1 MFITLE
7 GGEGSGK
14 STLAKML
21 AERLEDG
28 GRSVVLTEEPT
39 GTALGREMWRLF
51 QDPARPP
58 ISALAELMLFE
69 AARAQHVTEV
79 IRPSL
84 ERGDIVVCDRFAD
97 SSIAYQGYGRELG
110 EELVSRLN
118 VVATGGLRPDLTLL
132 LDVPIEAG
140 LERAR
145 DANEAGKAADAIGEE
160 SLAFHKRV
168 REGFLAVARQEP
180 KRVVVIDATRALGEV
195 MDEVWEV
202 VGRNGDW

>member
-1 MFITLE
+1 M
-7 GGEGSGK
+7 
-14 STLAKML
+14 AKML

-118 VVATGGLRPDLTLL
+118 EVATGGLRPDLTLL

-202 VGRNGDW
+202 VGRNSDW